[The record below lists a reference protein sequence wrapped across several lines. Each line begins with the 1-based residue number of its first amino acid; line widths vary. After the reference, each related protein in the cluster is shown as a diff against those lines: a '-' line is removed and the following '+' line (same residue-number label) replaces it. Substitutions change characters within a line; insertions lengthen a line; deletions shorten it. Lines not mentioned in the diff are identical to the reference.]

1 MNPAE
6 RFVDASVIEP
16 NARRILC
23 LDARA
28 GWARMPLNA
37 RADMVVVTHMRDAD
51 TIRTKL
57 RDAGFAYQV
66 ERDTTLCAS
75 VDAQEHRPCADPRVL
90 CVGEVA
96 VLAYDTPPSWGAVA
110 ACVRG
115 SRLVVGSFGFDA
127 AEKPGLCAIVA
138 RVLKMQPVPGVHAYA
153 DADFADVSA
162 SAPWSLLRCVWD
174 YAPGE
179 GGLPLMGAGM
189 LRARGNEALVHDL
202 TLVARDAVAVDA
214 VRLVR
219 KRNRDSDNQ
228 PQWDTVKDRYPAA
241 LWERLQALRIVR
253 RVRDVLIAT
262 PRAKLVLLLAQG

>member
-6 RFVDASVIEP
+6 RFVDANVIEP

-37 RADMVVVTHMRDAD
+37 KADMVIVTGMRDAD

-75 VDAQEHRPCADPRVL
+75 VDAQNHRPCADSRVL
-90 CVGEVA
+90 CVGDVA
-96 VLAYDTPPSWGAVA
+96 VLAFDAPPPWGAVA

-127 AEKPGLCAIVA
+127 AEKPGLCTIVA
-138 RVLKMQPVPGVHAYA
+138 RVLQMQPVPGLHAYA
-153 DADFADVSA
+153 DADFADASV
-162 SAPWSLLRCVWD
+162 SAPWALLRCVWD

-179 GGLPLMGAGM
+179 GGLPLMGAGV
-189 LRARGNEALVHDL
+189 LRARDSDALLGALRD
-202 TLVARDAVAVDA
+202 VARNAAAVDV

-219 KRNRDSDNQ
+219 KRNHDSDNQ
-228 PQWDTVKDRYPAA
+228 PQWDTVKDRCPAA
-241 LWERLQALRIVR
+241 LWQRLQALQVVR